1 MTTLQQVEASKIKLS
16 DEWFKKEGRL
26 VKLSIQRSI
35 ELKTRR
41 KGRRLMLNN
50 NNNKTI
56 DQLISEVR
64 T

>member
-1 MTTLQQVEASKIKLS
+1 MLGRISGSKVKLS

-35 ELKTRR
+35 ELKTKR
-41 KGRRLMLNN
+41 KGRRLVKST
-50 NNNKTI
+50 NNKTV
-56 DQLISEVR
+56 DELIREVR